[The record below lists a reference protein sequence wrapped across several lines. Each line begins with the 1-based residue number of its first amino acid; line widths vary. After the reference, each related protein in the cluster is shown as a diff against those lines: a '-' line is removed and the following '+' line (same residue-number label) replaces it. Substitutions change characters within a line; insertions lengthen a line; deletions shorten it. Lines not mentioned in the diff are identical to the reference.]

1 MKRKTTIEIIEGCI
15 AKDRL
20 SQKALVMRFS
30 STLLAVSRRYT
41 SNEPSAQDVVQE
53 GFVKILRA
61 IESYKSTGSFEAWMK
76 RIIINTAINS
86 TSRKR
91 VNYEVNGDDK
101 IFEIEVPA
109 KAYSNLNAAEL
120 IKLINTLPQGYR
132 EVFNMAAIEGYTHV
146 EIGKILNIT
155 PSTSRSQLTRA
166 RKMLQSKLI
175 QLEKISA

>member
-1 MKRKTTIEIIEGCI
+1 MRRKTNIEIIEGCI

-20 SQKALVMRFS
+20 SQKALVMRYS

-41 SNEPSAQDVVQE
+41 SNEHNAQDVVQE
-53 GFVKILRA
+53 GFIKILRS
-61 IESYKSTGSFEAWMK
+61 IDSYKDMGSFEAWMK

-91 VNYEVNGDDK
+91 VKYEVNANEEA
-101 IFEIEVPA
+101 FEIEVPA
-109 KAYSNLNAAEL
+109 KAYSNMNADEL
-120 IKLINTLPQGYR
+120 MKLINTLPQGYK
-132 EVFNMAAIEGYTHV
+132 EVFNLSAIEGYTHV
-146 EIGKILNIT
+146 EIGEILNIS